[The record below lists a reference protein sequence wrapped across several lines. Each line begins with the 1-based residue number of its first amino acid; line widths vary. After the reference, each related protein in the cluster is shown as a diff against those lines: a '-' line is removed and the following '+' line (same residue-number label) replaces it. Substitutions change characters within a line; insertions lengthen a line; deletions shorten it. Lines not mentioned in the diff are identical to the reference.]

1 LLNVFSVK
9 GAVLMVEA
17 SAEATKFINDLL
29 AKNQKQGFGV
39 RIYVAGVGCSG
50 PQFGMAFQEKK
61 KEGDLEQKVDR
72 FSFYYDDEARE
83 FLDGCTIDYVETPQG
98 SGLII
103 QNPNFSGCG
112 SCGGSCH

>member
-1 LLNVFSVK
+1 
-9 GAVLMVEA
+9 MVEA

-50 PQFGMAFQEKK
+50 PQFGMTFQEKK
-61 KEGDLEQKVDR
+61 KEGDLEQKVDG
-72 FSFYYDDEARE
+72 FSFYYDDESQE
-83 FLDGCTIDYVETPQG
+83 FLDGCIIDYVETPQG

-103 QNPNFSGCG
+103 QNPNLSGCG